1 MLLVL
6 APKSSTIYPLLLKW
20 TKTTFFNVFV
30 VYQMNRR
37 KLVLCLM
44 KKATMIEIGR
54 LMTVV
59 LLTYLTTQVWST
71 CNIT

>member
-1 MLLVL
+1 MDENN
-6 APKSSTIYPLLLKW
+6 I
-20 TKTTFFNVFV
+20 FNVFV
-30 VYQMNRR
+30 VYQTKRR

-59 LLTYLTTQVWST
+59 LVTYLTTQVWST